1 MFFTPGEVDGA
12 GYVGYLTNATITGLF
27 AQEIKG
33 AVILVERK
41 FPNEVSQPFLK
52 EMQID
57 TRANHLPTRN

>member
-1 MFFTPGEVDGA
+1 VFFTPGEIDAA

-33 AVILVERK
+33 AVVLVERE
-41 FPNEVSQPFLK
+41 FPNELSQPFLR

-57 TRANHLPTRN
+57 TGANRLPTRN